1 MERVTRELKIE
12 VPNELELLSEAFK
25 VAEFD
30 LYLVG
35 GAVRDAVMGFAPKDF
50 DVATNA
56 TPDEVIEILQTM
68 SGWTLDLVGRSFGV
82 VRARMNSSEFE
93 IATFR
98 KDIGEGRR
106 PDSVEFTTIE
116 NDVLRRD
123 LTINALFYDLNK
135 HEIVDLVGGLN
146 DIKLGVV
153 RTVGDPVDRFREDR
167 LRVLRAIRF
176 AARFSWIIDGET
188 RAAITVDSNLDG
200 VSPERIRDELVKGI
214 KGPRAGIFMHMILST
229 FSMAHRVLPG
239 LVIDHSAP
247 FFTKSVPV
255 LLASIARL
263 NDTATVSRILNE
275 LKYTSTEVAQ
285 TAFLME
291 FTYMTMD
298 SAFRLKKRAKQCHIG
313 DDLIREFASM
323 VNMHKSLVKSFLMFE
338 PTVSGE
344 LVLSEGFFGKDCGL
358 EIERR
363 ETAIFKRLFSE
374 TYFERADAKAS

>member
-1 MERVTRELKIE
+1 MERVTRAFEIDVPEELK
-12 VPNELELLSEAFK
+12 LLSEAFK
-25 VAEFD
+25 VANFD

-35 GAVRDAVMGFAPKDF
+35 GAVRDAIMGSNPKDF

-56 TPDEVIEILQTM
+56 RPEDVIDILQTM
-68 SGWTLDLVGRSFGV
+68 SGWTLDEVGRSFGV
-82 VRARMNSSEFE
+82 VRARMNDQEFE

-116 NDVLRRD
+116 NDVSRRD
-123 LTINALFYDLNK
+123 LTVNALFYDLNK
-135 HEIVDLVGGLN
+135 HEVVDLVGGLK
-146 DIKLGVV
+146 DIKLGIV
-153 RTVGDPVDRFREDR
+153 RTVGNPVDRFREDR

-214 KGPRAGIFMHMILST
+214 KGPHAGIFMHMILST
-229 FSMAHRVLPG
+229 FSMSHRVFPG
-239 LVIDHSAP
+239 LVIDTCAP
-247 FFTKSVPV
+247 IFTKSVPV

-263 NDTATVSRILNE
+263 NDVASVSRILNE
-275 LKYTSTEVAQ
+275 LKYTSTEIAQ
-285 TAFLME
+285 TIFLME
-291 FTYMTMD
+291 FTYMTIE
-298 SAFRLKKRAKQCHIG
+298 SAFRLKKRAKQCHIN
-313 DDLIREFASM
+313 DDLIREFASL
-323 VNMHKSLVKSFLMFE
+323 VNMHKSLVRSFLMFE

-363 ETAIFKRLFSE
+363 ETALFKRLFSE
-374 TYFERADAKAS
+374 IYFERSDAKAS